1 MLRQKICWF
10 LLGATC
16 FIISQVLLRL
26 PLLQYLQQ
34 STKFMLVYTL
44 NPLLIGVLI
53 AFSAGVFEEGFRF
66 LFKQVIIKPRE
77 SAISQP
83 IIFGLGHG
91 IAEALII
98 LGPAFVIAPI
108 SQLGVAILERFL
120 AIILHVALTIVVWN
134 GFQKKQRLLYLL
146 IAIAI
151 HGLVN
156 SLIPFLSPL
165 PNSVILI
172 EGALALID
180 VVMIFYIYYS
190 KRYYIQRRKDNNET
204 AV

>member
-1 MLRQKICWF
+1 
-10 LLGATC
+10 
-16 FIISQVLLRL
+16 
-26 PLLQYLQQ
+26 
-34 STKFMLVYTL
+34 MLVYTL

-120 AIILHVALTIVVWN
+120 AIILHVALT
-134 GFQKKQRLLYLL
+134 L
-146 IAIAI
+146 
-151 HGLVN
+151 
-156 SLIPFLSPL
+156 SLIH
-165 PNSVILI
+165 I
-172 EGALALID
+172 
-180 VVMIFYIYYS
+180 
-190 KRYYIQRRKDNNET
+190 
-204 AV
+204 